1 MPALCRA
8 LGLVLWLVAWAQ
20 LPRLLLRSG
29 PEALRSWVLIPWK
42 GRAVLWKRRA
52 GLGWE
57 VWLLPCL
64 RSLVEW
70 MFGAELSVVSVMYGC
85 VVAQWELHKAPIGS
99 FKKKKKKR
107 QKMLFY
113 PGSCL
118 SVLYNSCFDF
128 PALTLCLSLS
138 FFFSLQTFV
147 VLNRGKTLFRFSATP
162 ALYILSPFNL
172 FRRIA
177 IKILIHSY
185 PFHC

>member
-1 MPALCRA
+1 MTCVCWAGGLCHHILLLFASQSLFPGDLHQWDLLWLFGKEARAVPALCRA

-42 GRAVLWKRRA
+42 GRTVLWKRRA

-85 VVAQWELHKAPIGS
+85 VVAQWELHKGDYS
-99 FKKKKKKR
+99 KKKKKKEAENAVLPW
-107 QKMLFY
+107 KLF
-113 PGSCL
+113 
-118 SVLYNSCFDF
+118 VCFVQF
-128 PALTLCLSLS
+128 LL
-138 FFFSLQTFV
+138 
-147 VLNRGKTLFRFSATP
+147 
-162 ALYILSPFNL
+162 
-172 FRRIA
+172 
-177 IKILIHSY
+177 
-185 PFHC
+185 